1 MHSLHFLGHVAI
13 RLVQYAVTLRVPLA
27 AGAFLLVFP
36 WLAFHRLR
44 ELFRGLYDLT
54 PGSLFLATLAAAA
67 LAGAVLKNG
76 WLFYARMKGHYPRG
90 AVLYKYV
97 FSPTHQAE
105 WMLALFVLCL
115 PTLIGAIALSRKTH
129 SAAALL
135 GSAFAGLAIAEA
147 FTWALL
153 QMGTNPLLPAVVR
166 LEQTHPGGF
175 FLRHVAMGNRYCFAD
190 QFSAASAFLV
200 TLLFWII
207 LGVYGYRSLGKPKT
221 VPALASFY
229 LLATMVTWL
238 LGGLAF
244 TLDTWNIPLL
254 LVVVTYGVLT
264 ALTSPADHTYRLVP
278 LSPDAAPDPADTL
291 LATGAPGA
299 ILVAAEG
306 GGIQAAAWAAQVLKG
321 LRDKFGGR
329 FDDALRMISS
339 VSGGSVGC
347 AFYVDWLLHPDSA
360 RNPVDSAAASSL
372 DEAAWGL
379 AWPDFL
385 RSILP
390 WFFSWTIDRAHAIE
404 TAWANNGSIVPGQLR
419 LTRALSAWRS
429 SVTAGP
435 KIPAIIMNSTVVE
448 DGSRVL
454 MGTSVLERCLAPLAR
469 IDASALNRID
479 ETVMDVSAATAARLS
494 ASFTWVSPAARAEK
508 NSRRPHL
515 VDGGYYDNYGM
526 ATLVE
531 WLDEALNGAMNR
543 QSNLKRVLVIQLH
556 CSPVDGDVEDRERR
570 AAVKRD
576 GFSAA
581 MKTRPRKPSN
591 SDAELE
597 HGNRG
602 WFFQL
607 FAPILAVLGVRSA
620 GQIAHND
627 IELEMLQA
635 KWREKGIEITTVPF
649 VFPDKNAPLSWH
661 LIQEQKDAIH
671 KAWATKMHEPIRQ
684 VEEFLHPTP
693 PPPPPPSPAAVSAA
707 AEPSLRS

>member
-1 MHSLHFLGHVAI
+1 MHFLHPLGHG
-13 RLVQYAVTLRVPLA
+13 LVLLIQYAVTLRVPLLA
-27 AGAFLLVFP
+27 AAFLVAFP
-36 WLAFHRLR
+36 WLAFHQLR
-44 ELFRGLYDLT
+44 TLFKGLFDQT
-54 PGSLFLATLAAAA
+54 PLSLFLVTLATAA
-67 LAGAVLKNG
+67 LAGSVLKNG
-76 WLFYARMKGHYPRG
+76 WLFFARMTGHYPR
-90 AVLYKYV
+90 ATALHKVM
-97 FSPTHQAE
+97 FSSAHQID
-105 WMLALFVLCL
+105 WLLALFLLSL
-115 PTLIGAIALSRKTH
+115 PTLIGAVALSRKTH
-129 SAAALL
+129 SATALL
-135 GSAFAGLAIAEA
+135 ASALGGLAIAEGL
-147 FTWALL
+147 TWVLL
-153 QMGTNPLLPAVVR
+153 QMGTNPLLPTVVW
-166 LEQTHPGGF
+166 LEQTRPGSF
-175 FLRHVAMGNRYCFAD
+175 FLRHIARGNPYCFAD
-190 QFSAASAFLV
+190 QFSAASAFLM
-200 TLLFWII
+200 TLALWIV
-207 LGVYGYRSLGKPKT
+207 LGIYGYRSLGKPKT

-254 LVVVTYGVLT
+254 LVVIAYGILT
-264 ALTSPADHTYRLVP
+264 ALTSPADHVYRLVP
-278 LSPDAAPDPADTL
+278 LKRDVAPNPADTL
-291 LATGAPGA
+291 LATGDECA
-299 ILVAAEG
+299 IVVAAEG

-321 LRDKFGGR
+321 LRDKFGSR
-329 FDDALRMISS
+329 FDSALRMISS

-360 RNPVDSAAASSL
+360 RNPVESASASSL

-385 RSILP
+385 RGILP
-390 WFFSWTIDRAHAIE
+390 WFFAWTIDRARAIE
-404 TAWANNGSIVPGQLR
+404 RAWSSNGSTVPGQPR

-448 DGSRVL
+448 SGSRVL
-454 MGTSVLERCLAPLAR
+454 MGTSTLERCLAPLAR
-469 IDASALNRID
+469 IDAAELNRID
-479 ETVMDVSAATAARLS
+479 ETIMDVSAATAARLS

-526 ATLVE
+526 STLVE

-543 QSNLKRVLVIQLH
+543 EGKVRRVLVLQLH
-556 CSPVDGDVEDRERR
+556 CSPVEGDEEDRQRR
-570 AAVKRD
+570 EAVQHK

-581 MKTRPRKPSN
+581 MHARSGKSGA
-591 SDAELE
+591 SDAELK

-635 KWREKGIEITTVPF
+635 KWREKGIDIETVSF

-661 LIQEQKDAIH
+661 LIQEQKDAIRQ
-671 KAWATKMHEPIRQ
+671 AWETRMHEPIRE
-684 VEEFLHPTP
+684 VTEFLHPAP
-693 PPPPPPSPAAVSAA
+693 AQPEPAAVAVT
-707 AEPSLRS
+707 RSR